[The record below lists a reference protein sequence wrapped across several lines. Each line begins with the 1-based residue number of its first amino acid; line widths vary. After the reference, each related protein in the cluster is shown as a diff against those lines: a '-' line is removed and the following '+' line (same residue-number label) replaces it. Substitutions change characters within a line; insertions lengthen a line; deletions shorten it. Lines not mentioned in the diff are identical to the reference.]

1 MTTRSLSPSRS
12 SNILAFVSN
21 RVYRFVIDLGD
32 VGLPYGRSTAIAER
46 HESLLTLIRMGD
58 RSAVAL
64 AQELGVSA
72 ATINRDVSY
81 LRSKGHAITARRL
94 AAGWAFAFEPSR
106 DARTSVAG
114 KRP

>member
-1 MTTRSLSPSRS
+1 ML
-12 SNILAFVSN
+12 
-21 RVYRFVIDLGD
+21 
-32 VGLPYGRSTAIAER
+32 YGRSAAIAER
-46 HESLLTLIRMGD
+46 HESLLALIEMGD

-106 DARTSVAG
+106 DARKSVAG
-114 KRP
+114 MRP

>member
-1 MTTRSLSPSRS
+1 M
-12 SNILAFVSN
+12 
-21 RVYRFVIDLGD
+21 IDLGD
-32 VGLPYGRSTAIAER
+32 TGLLYGRSAAIAER
-46 HESLLTLIRMGD
+46 HESLLTLIGMGD

-106 DARTSVAG
+106 DARKSVAG

>member
-1 MTTRSLSPSRS
+1 ML
-12 SNILAFVSN
+12 
-21 RVYRFVIDLGD
+21 
-32 VGLPYGRSTAIAER
+32 YGRSTAIAER
-46 HESLLTLIRMGD
+46 HETLLTLIGKGN

-94 AAGWAFAFEPSR
+94 AVGWAFAFEPSQDSR
-106 DARTSVAG
+106 KSVAG
-114 KRP
+114 SRP

>member
-1 MTTRSLSPSRS
+1 M
-12 SNILAFVSN
+12 
-21 RVYRFVIDLGD
+21 IDLGG
-32 VGLPYGRSTAIAER
+32 VGLLYGRSAAIAER
-46 HESLLTLIRMGD
+46 HESLLTLIGMGD

-94 AAGWAFAFEPSR
+94 ALGWAFGFERSE
-106 DARTSVAG
+106 DARKSVSG
-114 KRP
+114 G